1 MGPVT
6 KGQKACNKD
15 DWRQRKAGRMTIF
28 PREEKA
34 NEVAEVE
41 GLMLKR
47 GRRSSR
53 SRQEGDPAPSPLPQA
68 RGHATQQKIEIVK
81 C

>member
-15 DWRQRKAGRMTIF
+15 FYRMQNWYDYILE
-28 PREEKA
+28 REE
-34 NEVAEVE
+34 EVRAVAKVE

-53 SRQEGDPAPSPLPQA
+53 SRQEGDPAPSPSPQA
-68 RGHATQQKIEIVK
+68 GGHATEN
-81 C
+81 

>member
-6 KGQKACNKD
+6 KGQKACNRD
-15 DWRQRKAGRMTIF
+15 YWRQRKARRMTIF

-34 NEVAEVE
+34 HVEAEVE
-41 GLMLKR
+41 GLMLRR

-53 SRQEGDPAPSPLPQA
+53 SRQEGDPAPSPSPQA
-68 RGHATQQKIEIVK
+68 EGHATEN
-81 C
+81 

>member
-15 DWRQRKAGRMTIF
+15 DWRQRVTIF

-53 SRQEGDPAPSPLPQA
+53 SRQEGDPAPSPSPQA
-68 RGHATQQKIEIVK
+68 EGHATEN
-81 C
+81 